1 MRIEIKRSDL
11 KKEFRDL
18 DIKDINLSHVIPSIS
33 NTNDTLIFSEGPN
46 YWNKK
51 VLYANGE
58 HECGFKPYFSPK
70 GLVPEFRIF

>member
-1 MRIEIKRSDL
+1 MRVEIKRSDL

-18 DIKDINLSHVIPSIS
+18 DIKDIDLSHVLPSIV
-33 NTNDTLIFSEGPN
+33 NTNNMLIFSEGPK

-51 VLYANGE
+51 VLYSKEE
-58 HECGFKPYFSPK
+58 HECGFNPFFCPK